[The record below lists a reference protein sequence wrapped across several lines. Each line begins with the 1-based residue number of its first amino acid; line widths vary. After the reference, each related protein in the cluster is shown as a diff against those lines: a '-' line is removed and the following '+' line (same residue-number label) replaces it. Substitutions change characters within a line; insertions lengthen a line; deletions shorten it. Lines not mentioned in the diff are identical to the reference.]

1 MPRTS
6 WKIEEQYKPS
16 PLLSLAADVLTDL
29 KQDTNKGEDP
39 NLHIIH
45 EFEPEEIERAKEYE
59 QRA

>member
-1 MPRTS
+1 
-6 WKIEEQYKPS
+6 
-16 PLLSLAADVLTDL
+16 LTDL